1 MIDSA
6 ILDAFFEECEDLL
19 SALTE
24 GLSDMREGQADG
36 ETVNAVFR
44 AVHSIK
50 GAAGAFSF
58 DDLVGFAHKFETVLD
73 ALRSGDL
80 TADDALYRVL
90 QRAGDILAN
99 LVEAARDGTEVNRAQ
114 VDPVLDELQSF
125 LGDQEPEEE
134 FVFDALGLDFAGPD
148 EGATYAVTFTPTAEF
163 YRTGNDPQ
171 LLLDALA
178 ELGQT
183 DVSTD
188 ISALPESWEALDW
201 RNGYLSW
208 QVTVADQKN
217 DLAILDIFQFV
228 DDLCNLSV
236 KELDSPATGTP
247 LIDLPGQDDDT
258 TSDGVSPALATPASG
273 PEPDPQTNTQ
283 PGPDPT
289 PAPPS
294 AATAAT
300 SPAPAAAK
308 PAPKPDPKSNLPQAA
323 ADMREDKAQAANK
336 PAKRSAGTLRVDPER
351 VDRLINAVGEL
362 IINQSVISQR
372 LAEAGLSQATDLFS
386 DLDDY
391 KLLAREIQEGVMAI
405 RAQPVKPLFQRMLR
419 IGREAADAT
428 GKDVALVTEG
438 EATEVDKTV
447 VERLADPLT
456 HMVRNAID
464 HGIEMPDVREAA
476 EKPRTGTLRLTA
488 TQRSGSIVIEIID
501 DGAGVNRPKVREIA
515 VEKGLIAPDAQLTDQ
530 EIDHLLFAPGF
541 STAKEVT
548 NLSGR
553 GVGMDVVKT
562 AITSLG
568 GRVAIHSTPGKGTTF
583 SITLPLTLAVMDGMI
598 INVCD
603 QTLVVPISSILETI
617 RPTTADLSQ
626 IGLNNHLLR
635 IRGEYVPI
643 VDLATRLGAD
653 STDRPLTD
661 RVLLLIQT
669 ESVAQCALAVD
680 DIFDQRQ
687 VVVKSMQGNYG
698 QIAGISGAT
707 ILGDGKIALIIDPDA
722 IAGGTT
728 GVPGAV
734 IQPPTEG
741 AQPHV

>member
-1 MIDSA
+1 MDNA

-58 DDLVGFAHKFETVLD
+58 EDLVGFAHKFETVLD
-73 ALRSGDL
+73 ALRGGTLSP
-80 TADDALYRVL
+80 DDGLYRVL

-125 LGDQEPEEE
+125 LGDAEPEEE
-134 FVFDALGLDFAGPD
+134 FVFDAVGLDFGGPTD
-148 EGATYAVTFTPTAEF
+148 AVQYEVRFTPGAEF

-171 LLLDALA
+171 LLIEALK
-178 ELGQT
+178 ELGEATVTVDQT
-183 DVSTD
+183 
-188 ISALPESWEALDW
+188 ALPETLDDLDW
-201 RNGYLSW
+201 GKGYLTW
-208 QVTVADQKN
+208 TVLVADQQS
-217 DLAILDIFQFV
+217 DLQILDVFQFV
-228 DDLCNLSV
+228 DDLCDLSV
-236 KELDSPATGTP
+236 TEVVEDGDASPSLDAFLPPDLPATAEDAG
-247 LIDLPGQDDDT
+247 DDAELEAPKAE
-258 TSDGVSPALATPASG
+258 V
-273 PEPDPQTNTQ
+273 TQ
-283 PGPDPT
+283 PTEQEPT
-289 PAPPS
+289 AEPAATVAPPL
-294 AATAAT
+294 APADE
-300 SPAPAAAK
+300 APAA
-308 PAPKPDPKSNLPQAA
+308 S
-323 ADMREDKAQAANK
+323 NK

-372 LAEAGLSQATDLFS
+372 LAETGLSQATDLFS

-428 GKDVALVTEG
+428 GKDVELITEG

-464 HGIEMPDVREAA
+464 HGIEAPDDREAA
-476 EKPRTGTLRLTA
+476 GKPRTGVLRLTA
-488 TQRSGSIVIEIID
+488 NQRSGSIVIEIID

-515 VEKGLIAPDAQLTDQ
+515 VSKGLIAADAQLTDQ

-568 GRVAIHSTPGKGTTF
+568 GRVAINSTPGQGTTF

-598 INVCD
+598 INVSD
-603 QTLVVPISSILETI
+603 QTMVVPISSILETI
-617 RPTTADLSQ
+617 RPTAADLSQ

-643 VDLATRLGAD
+643 VDLATQLGSD
-653 STDRPLTD
+653 EPVKPLTD

-669 ESVAQCALAVD
+669 ETVAQCAVAVD

-722 IAGGTT
+722 IAGGASAVTANV
-728 GVPGAV
+728 VP
-734 IQPPTEG
+734 PKSEG
-741 AQPHV
+741 AQPHA